1 MKRKGGWQNFYGSI
15 GTNQNWKCTISPRT
29 KWSSLWASRTDAAEW
44 DEPVPGV
51 ESYGRVPNGRWIKII
66 WRYNGIGDGDLI
78 FVITAYHMPHPP
90 PGCG

>member
-1 MKRKGGWQNFYGSI
+1 M
-15 GTNQNWKCTISPRT
+15 
-29 KWSSLWASRTDAAEW
+29 
-44 DEPVPGV
+44 PGV